1 MGPETRLEGCS
12 RNRTEEGVG
21 GNEWPV
27 TSDVAFRRF
36 FDLTVFPKNRAAM
49 LKGDGGVFGREGA
62 ALFLLSNRYYD
73 AGGALRLRLRP
84 RQAGSGL
91 GSRLPGARARLLS
104 LFAGL
109 KAVGRG
115 KLISRMG
122 RQRDAHFS

>member
-49 LKGDGGVFGREGA
+49 LKGDGGVLGERV
-62 ALFLLSNRYYD
+62 LLSFFSRID
-73 AGGALRLRLRP
+73 ITMQVGRFGSGSGP
-84 RQAGSGL
+84 GRQAQ
-91 GSRLPGARARLLS
+91 A
-104 LFAGL
+104 
-109 KAVGRG
+109 
-115 KLISRMG
+115 
-122 RQRDAHFS
+122 